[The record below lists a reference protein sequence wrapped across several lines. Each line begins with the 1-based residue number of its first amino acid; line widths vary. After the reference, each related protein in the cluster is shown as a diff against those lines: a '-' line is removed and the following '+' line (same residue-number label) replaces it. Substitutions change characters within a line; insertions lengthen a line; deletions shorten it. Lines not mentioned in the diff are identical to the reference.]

1 MKSIVR
7 KPLILIIVLLVL
19 GSPRVFAQN
28 KLLTIDDIFDPAKRV
43 NFSGTPA
50 SPRWLKDGEHY
61 IVVSKDRNAFP
72 RLLKVNA
79 ITGKS
84 EPFYDAAKMQAA
96 FASLPGVGKEDAHR
110 LANQTFYDLNPGETG
125 ALINF
130 ANDLFYYEFGSD
142 RAVRLTS
149 SPDEEVG
156 AGFSPDGRMIS
167 FVRGGNLYVEDL
179 SMQRRERPL
188 TRDGGPEIFNGRLDW
203 VYQEELYG
211 RGNFG
216 AYWWSPDSNRI
227 VFLHIDERQV
237 PEFPVTDHI
246 PIDQIMELTNYPKAG
261 DNNPIVKLGVVD
273 AAGGDVRWVDTY
285 KYKPEDLLIV
295 RVGWF
300 PDSKKI
306 WFEAQN
312 REQTFLDL
320 NSANPDDGKSTN
332 LFHEKTNT
340 WVEAIDEGL
349 RWLKDGSFLWLSDRS
364 GWRRVYHCSADGK
377 LVSQVTSGNWDIR
390 SIDAVDEEKG
400 IIYFSASEHSAI
412 ANHEYAIKIDGT
424 GFNRI
429 TTSEGNH
436 RASFNSKAS
445 HFIDSWT

>member
-43 NFSGTPA
+43 NFSGTP
-50 SPRWLKDGEHY
+50 SNPRWLKDGEHY

-72 RLLKVNA
+72 RLLRVDA

-96 FASLPGVGKEDAHR
+96 FASLPGVGKDDARR
-110 LANQTFYDLNPGETG
+110 LANQAFYDLNPAETG
-125 ALINF
+125 VLINF

-142 RAVRLTS
+142 RAIRLTS
-149 SPDEEVG
+149 NLEEEVG
-156 AGFSPDGRMIS
+156 AAFSPDGRMIS

-179 SMQRRERPL
+179 SMQRRERAL
-188 TRDGGPEIFNGRLDW
+188 TRDGGPEIFTGRLDW

-246 PIDQIMELTNYPKAG
+246 PIDQILELTNYPKAV
-261 DNNPIVKLGVVD
+261 DNNPIVKLGIVN
-273 AAGGDVRWVDTY
+273 AAGADV
-285 KYKPEDLLIV
+285 
-295 RVGWF
+295 
-300 PDSKKI
+300 
-306 WFEAQN
+306 
-312 REQTFLDL
+312 
-320 NSANPDDGKSTN
+320 
-332 LFHEKTNT
+332 
-340 WVEAIDEGL
+340 
-349 RWLKDGSFLWLSDRS
+349 
-364 GWRRVYHCSADGK
+364 
-377 LVSQVTSGNWDIR
+377 
-390 SIDAVDEEKG
+390 
-400 IIYFSASEHSAI
+400 
-412 ANHEYAIKIDGT
+412 
-424 GFNRI
+424 
-429 TTSEGNH
+429 
-436 RASFNSKAS
+436 
-445 HFIDSWT
+445 